1 STAPT
6 PPTLSGRPRC
16 SPRPTGPSLR
26 PHRASIPGRRRTRW
40 KTPSGRPSATRPP
53 ATGSLSSTSTRATA
67 RTASPVSRSP
77 TTTRSARTRS
87 TRAPAPRGRRP
98 PTTPSSRPS
107 PWSARAST
115 RRVSPQKATG
125 YGRLV
130 DVLVIGAGAIGLTT
144 AISLAE
150 AGLGVTIRTAALPAQ
165 TTSVAAGAVWGA
177 VKVGPPDR
185 VLEWGRAPL
194 EPYYWAG
201 LLTDQRDCEESE
213 LPDGFTSGWHYTAP
227 LATMPVYL
235 DYLRGRFER
244 AGGTLEV
251 SPVPSL
257 ASLAGAAPVIVN
269 CSGAAAHDLVPD
281 PAVVP
286 VRGQVVIAANPG
298 IEEFLINRD
307 PEPPWI
313 VYMFPHEDTIL
324 LGGTN
329 DEGNWDTDPKP
340 EVAER
345 IVAGCTALEP
355 RLRGA
360 KILGHRVGLRPWRP
374 EVRLE
379 SEPFG
384 DGVLWHNYGHG
395 GAGISM
401 AWGCA
406 AEVTRAV
413 LG

>member
-1 STAPT
+1 M
-6 PPTLSGRPRC
+6 
-16 SPRPTGPSLR
+16 
-26 PHRASIPGRRRTRW
+26 
-40 KTPSGRPSATRPP
+40 
-53 ATGSLSSTSTRATA
+53 
-67 RTASPVSRSP
+67 
-77 TTTRSARTRS
+77 
-87 TRAPAPRGRRP
+87 
-98 PTTPSSRPS
+98 
-107 PWSARAST
+107 
-115 RRVSPQKATG
+115 
-125 YGRLV
+125 
-130 DVLVIGAGAIGLTT
+130 DVLVIGAGVIGLTT

-150 AGLGVTIRTAALPAQ
+150 AGLSVTIRTAALPAQ
-165 TTSVAAGAVWGA
+165 TTSVAAGALWGA

-185 VLEWGRAPL
+185 VLEWGRVGLEVLSKLAAEPGTGVRLAAGREVSRAPL

-201 LLTDQRDCEESE
+201 LLTDLRDCEESE

-269 CSGAAAHDLVPD
+269 CSGTAAHDLVPD

-313 VYMFPHEDTIL
+313 VYMFPHGDTIL

-329 DEGNWDTDPKP
+329 DEGNRDTDPKP

-345 IVAGCTALEP
+345 IVAGCTALDP

-360 KILGHRVGLRPWRP
+360 EILGHRVGLRPWRP

-406 AEVTRAV
+406 AEITRAV